1 MHHQLLGVSIMMLF
15 AQLGS
20 AQSPPAAEEA
30 SIRTQLSAYAQVRQ
44 GGDGHAQAAFYTDDA
59 DAWFSGTREMAK
71 GQAEI
76 ARDLNV
82 SSGSRPFRLDVE
94 AIGFLGPD
102 VALVD
107 ARYFSVSA
115 EPSGHV
121 FYVMVKRDGVW
132 KIRAARI
139 ASFSSAPRLES
150 PGAEPVR

>member
-1 MHHQLLGVSIMMLF
+1 MHHQFLGVSIMTLF

-20 AQSPPAAEEA
+20 AQSSPAAEEA
-30 SIRTQLSAYAQVRQ
+30 SIRTQLSAYAQARQ

-76 ARDLNV
+76 GRDLNV
-82 SSGSRPFRLDVE
+82 ASGSRPFRLEVE

-115 EPSGHV
+115 EPNGHA
-121 FYVMVKRDGVW
+121 FYVMVKRSGKW

-139 ASFSSAPRLES
+139 ATFAPNAR
-150 PGAEPVR
+150 